1 MVITAD
7 QQKQWG
13 VPNIDQR
20 DEKMKN
26 CKLKL
31 KLSNIFKMAKNVRIV
46 KNGQHCQKILKNV
59 NNCQNCLKNNC
70 SKIVNLLKWPNMV
83 KNC

>member
-59 NNCQNCLKNNC
+59 NNCQNCLK
-70 SKIVNLLKWPNMV
+70 KTIVQKL
-83 KNC
+83 